1 MDYGIR
7 WPSSDNNGGL
17 NFHGMFMSTGLVFF
31 QGEALISYRLYRY
44 DTKLLS
50 KFVHVVFHMLAM
62 AFFSTALAAM
72 ILQKNAH
79 GWSHFTSV
87 HSWIGI
93 AVMFVFVVQF
103 LFGFVNFLVPG
114 ISDDVRRRFLPVHR
128 IVGSVSF
135 AASIIQATI
144 GFIQYN
150 SEFDTCPKD
159 HDAPLICDQYRFIFN
174 FVIISEILYGISVLV
189 LVILP
194 TWRRKTADE
203 MQ

>member
-114 ISDDVRRRFLPVHR
+114 ISDDVRRRFCRYTVLLDQCPSQPALYRQQSASYSTIQSLIPV
-128 IVGSVSF
+128 
-135 AASIIQATI
+135 
-144 GFIQYN
+144 
-150 SEFDTCPKD
+150 PKITT
-159 HDAPLICDQYRFIFN
+159 L
-174 FVIISEILYGISVLV
+174 L
-189 LVILP
+189 
-194 TWRRKTADE
+194 
-203 MQ
+203 

>member
-1 MDYGIR
+1 MGCCCKRGSVHTLLIHYHSGYLFNTMDYGIR

-93 AVMFVFVVQF
+93 AVMFVFVVQ
-103 LFGFVNFLVPG
+103 VCN
-114 ISDDVRRRFLPVHR
+114 
-128 IVGSVSF
+128 
-135 AASIIQATI
+135 TI
-144 GFIQYN
+144 EN
-150 SEFDTCPKD
+150 RNL
-159 HDAPLICDQYRFIFN
+159 APIMAQI
-174 FVIISEILYGISVLV
+174 E
-189 LVILP
+189 
-194 TWRRKTADE
+194 T
-203 MQ
+203 